1 MLSAVKSLFHP
12 VFLYFLVLLFLCSF
26 PSHSADELFWVVGE
40 DSCLFPQIYFPQ
52 YLPILSKIISL
63 PKLPICTWT
72 YHCVQESEC
81 YNVSR
86 TGPLGHCCDHGIG
99 TYNQKEEHARIAA
112 RNGSH
117 ILSNAAVQGTL
128 IYSGA

>member
-1 MLSAVKSLFHP
+1 MNSFGWQEKIAACFLRFIFPNIYQFCQK
-12 VFLYFLVLLFLCSF
+12 VFL
-26 PSHSADELFWVVGE
+26 
-40 DSCLFPQIYFPQ
+40 CLGCLYVPG
-52 YLPILSKIISL
+52 PITVSK
-63 PKLPICTWT
+63 KVE
-72 YHCVQESEC
+72 Y

-117 ILSNAAVQGTL
+117 TLSNAAVQGTL